1 MEKVIEFLNSQG
13 CKCENLQLF
22 SVKFSPSLNK
32 LNVIFS
38 SPVEYTEQD
47 SQKIHQAVEKFVE
60 NRCEV
65 QTKIKKQIVSADTC
79 EFVIRKILTENA
91 IYSTIFNLEN
101 VKVELSNTLNC
112 SVSLRVDKSGFDG
125 QEKQKFE
132 LICEGKLKPLGINSL
147 EFTYSDFACDY
158 GQILSSRKEAFDEEL
173 IDEPSIVKV
182 SFVKKYLGKMDEPCD
197 VLLPELVQ
205 SGKKNI
211 FVCGMFSNL
220 QEFTRKKEDTQ
231 KETKYYKFM
240 LNSEEGKIECV
251 CFLKN
256 GEDLANLDEGQKV
269 VVLADSEDFRG
280 SVSLRVR
287 GVSLCKFNFPP
298 KKVKTVNKN
307 YRLIK
312 PEPYISKEQI
322 SFLEKTEQ
330 ITNEYLLNN
339 NFVVFDLET
348 TGLNYNTCKII
359 EIGAVKIEKGKITQ
373 TFSTFVNPQCH
384 IPEDATK
391 KNNIT
396 DDMVKNAP
404 TFEQVFPDFF
414 KFIEGST
421 LVAHNINF
429 DLPFISYYARL
440 IGYTIENP
448 TQDTYLIVQKH
459 LGQLRNFRLATV
471 CEFFGVSLIGAHRAL
486 NDTVATAKVFVKL
499 IEKYGKD

>member
-22 SVKFSPSLNK
+22 SVKFSPSLNR
-32 LNVIFS
+32 LNVTFS
-38 SPVEYTEQD
+38 SPIEYTLQD
-47 SQKIHQAVEKFVE
+47 SQKIQLAVEKFVE
-60 NRCEV
+60 NRCLV
-65 QTKIKKQIVSADTC
+65 QIKIKKQIVSADTC
-79 EFVIRKILTENA
+79 EFIIRKILTENA
-91 IYSTIFNLEN
+91 IYSTIFNLDN
-101 VKVELSNTLNC
+101 MQVKLSNSMDC
-112 SVSLRVDKSGFDG
+112 SVDLMVDKSGFDSE
-125 QEKQKFE
+125 EKQKFE
-132 LICEGKLKPLGINSL
+132 FVCEESLKPLGVNSV
-147 EFTYSDFACDY
+147 EFKY
-158 GQILSSRKEAFDEEL
+158 GNFSRNYEQLLNSRKEAFDEEL
-173 IDEPSIVKV
+173 VDEPIVVKV
-182 SFVKKYLGKMDEPCD
+182 SFVKNYLGKMDDPCD
-197 VLLPELVQ
+197 VLLPEFVQ
-205 SGKKNI
+205 SGQKNI
-211 FVCGMFSNL
+211 FVCGTFSNL
-220 QEFTRKKEDTQ
+220 QEFTRKKEGSD
-231 KETKYYKFM
+231 KESKYYKFI
-240 LNSEEGKIECV
+240 LNSEESKIECV

-256 GEDLANLDEGQKV
+256 GQDLANLEEGQKV
-269 VVLADSEDFRG
+269 VVLADSDDFRG
-280 SVSLRVR
+280 NISLRVR
-287 GVSLCKFNFPP
+287 GLSLCKFDFPP

-322 SFLEKTEQ
+322 SFLETNEQ

-348 TGLNYNTCKII
+348 TGLNFNNCKII
-359 EIGAVKIEKGKITQ
+359 EIGAVKVEKGKITQ

-396 DDMVKNAP
+396 DDMVKDAP

-429 DLPFISYYARL
+429 DLPFISYYAKL
-440 IGYTIENP
+440 IGYVIENP

-471 CEFFGVSLIGAHRAL
+471 CEFLGVSLIGAHRAL
-486 NDTVATAKVFVKL
+486 NDTVATAKVFIKL